1 VRYKGQVWIRVGPRR
16 AIASEQE
23 ERILSER
30 RVSSQCTFDAR
41 PCREAKLEDLSIPF
55 FTAYRAKAVAAD
67 VIAAN
72 HRSIEEQLASLRFYD
87 LNANCPTFG
96 GIIAFCDRPTYFLP
110 GAYVQWC
117 RFRGTEM
124 DEKPIDQAEI
134 RGDLLHIVRELDV
147 YSKVS
152 IRSVLR
158 NITHMQEELVPNYP
172 WPAIRELLYNAVI
185 HRDYQDTAPIRFFWF
200 DDHIRIYNSGG
211 LYGPVTPKT
220 LTTSSSYRNP
230 VITETM
236 KTLGYINRY
245 GYGIQ
250 SVMRLLARN
259 EQRPPDI
266 VCDDRYFD
274 VSIYARDL
282 DNLPNYP
289 NFSPNSPNH
298 LVK

>member
-1 VRYKGQVWIRVGPRR
+1 
-16 AIASEQE
+16 
-23 ERILSER
+23 
-30 RVSSQCTFDAR
+30 
-41 PCREAKLEDLSIPF
+41 
-55 FTAYRAKAVAAD
+55 
-67 VIAAN
+67 
-72 HRSIEEQLASLRFYD
+72 
-87 LNANCPTFG
+87 
-96 GIIAFCDRPTYFLP
+96 
-110 GAYVQWC
+110 
-117 RFRGTEM
+117 M